1 MIENNQTP
9 FTSKSNVLKF
19 LKSKVKLSKIEKIH
33 VFTVDEW
40 EKNPNSV
47 LNFISKSFKYKKII
61 IRSSAIGED
70 SIESSQA
77 GNYQSILDVD
87 SQNISAIKKSINKVV
102 LSYKK
107 KGNNNPKNQILIQKQ
122 VTNSLLSGVIF
133 SRTPE
138 NGAPYFVINYTIG
151 SSTDAVT
158 KGLKTQTVKIYRN
171 IKKSEIPI
179 KWKKLISAI
188 IEIEKIFKNNML
200 DIEFAITKNNVIIFQ
215 VRPITSIPTLNFNE
229 IDNMFSKLIFKNKI
243 IFSKLNNSNLFYGNS
258 TKFSDMADWNPSEI
272 IGNNPNRL
280 DYSLYDYLIMN
291 DSWQKGRSRIGYHDV
306 GKAPLM
312 VQFGNKPYVDVRAS
326 FNSLLPQNI
335 PAYLKKKLINYYLKK
350 LSENPFL
357 HDKVEFEILF
367 SCFDLTIDSRLKE
380 LRDFNFSTK
389 EINNIKN
396 SLLIL
401 TNNIL
406 SDFPT
411 IANNCKKSIQTM
423 SINRNEIKKQ
433 LKNKPKSPKILL
445 NFTEKLLKDCKTFG
459 AIPFSTMAR
468 ISFISSILLR
478 SAEKEKIVTAKFIE
492 NFMNSI
498 STPLSKFQND
508 FILFSEK
515 KITKSNFLQ
524 KYGHLRPGTYD
535 ITALRYDSQNPYFDE
550 FKISKTKTSKK
561 TIVDRNLT
569 KIFSQYGIIFNE
581 IDFLD
586 FVTNSITQRENL
598 KFEFT
603 KNLSDALELIAE
615 AGSILGFSRKQLSNL
630 SIKTILK
637 TKNLRNASIRNFWNK
652 SIIIEKQ
659 NRSIN
664 GFFSLPSLIFTKQD
678 FDIIQYYI
686 SKPNYVTSK
695 KVQSEI
701 VRLRPH
707 DERIPILKNKIVL
720 IENADPGYDWIFTK
734 KPLGLIT
741 KYGGVAS
748 HMSIRCAEIGLPA
761 AIGCGDMIFEKLNNS
776 SEILLDCKNQQIVI
790 LEYKI
795 DDQEIEVNK
804 TLRYLGYIT

>member
-1 MIENNQTP
+1 M
-9 FTSKSNVLKF
+9 
-19 LKSKVKLSKIEKIH
+19 KSKIKESKIEQIH

-40 EKNPNSV
+40 RKNPNSI
-47 LNFISKSFKYKKII
+47 LNFISKSFKHKKII

-77 GNYQSILDVD
+77 GNYRSILDVD
-87 SQNISAIKKSINKVV
+87 SQNISEIKKSIKKVIQ
-102 LSYKK
+102 SYKK
-107 KGNNNPKNQILIQKQ
+107 KGNNNPSNQILIQKQ
-122 VTNSLLSGVIF
+122 VTNSILSGVIF

-151 SSTDAVT
+151 SSTDTVT
-158 KGLKTQTVKIYRN
+158 KGLKTQTLKIYRN
-171 IKKSEIPI
+171 IKKSEIPA
-179 KWKKLISAI
+179 KWKKLLLAVM
-188 IEIEKIFKNNML
+188 EIEKIFKNNML
-200 DIEFAITKNNVIIFQ
+200 DIEFAITKNSIIIFQ
-215 VRPITSIPTLNFNE
+215 VRPITSIPAFNFKE
-229 IDNMFSKLIFKNKI
+229 IDKKFSKLISNNKKT
-243 IFSKLNNSNLFYGNS
+243 FSKLNDSNLFYGNS
-258 TKFSDMADWNPSEI
+258 TKFSDMTDWNPSEI

-291 DSWQKGRSRIGYHDV
+291 DSWQKGRSKIGYHNV
-306 GKAPLM
+306 GKASLM

-326 FNSLLPQNI
+326 FNSLLPKNI
-335 PAYLKKKLINYYLKK
+335 HANLKKKLINYYLKK
-350 LSENPFL
+350 LSANPFL
-357 HDKVEFEILF
+357 HDKAEFEILF

-380 LRDFNFSTK
+380 LKNFNFSTK
-389 EINNIKN
+389 EINQIKN

-406 SDFPT
+406 YDFP
-411 IANNCKKSIQTM
+411 IINNNCKKSIQTM
-423 SINRNEIKKQ
+423 LINRNEIKKQ
-433 LKNKPKSPKILL
+433 LKTKPKSPKILL
-445 NFTEKLLKDCKTFG
+445 NFAEQLLKDCKTFG
-459 AIPFSTMAR
+459 TTPFSTMAR

-478 SAEKEKIVTAKFIE
+478 SAEKEKIITPKFIE

-515 KITKSNFLQ
+515 KITKSSFLQ

-535 ITALRYDSQNPYFDE
+535 ITALRYDSHNPYFDE
-550 FKISKTKTSKK
+550 FKISKNKTSKK
-561 TIVDRNLT
+561 IIVDKNLT
-569 KIFSQYGIIFNE
+569 KIFSQNGIIFNKVN
-581 IDFLD
+581 FLD
-586 FVTNSITQRENL
+586 FVTNSIIQRENL

-615 AGSILGFSRKQLSNL
+615 AGSLLGFNRKQLSNL

-637 TKNLRNASIRNFWNK
+637 TKNLSNVSIQKFWNN
-652 SIIIEKQ
+652 SIETEKQ

-664 GFFSLPSLIFTKQD
+664 DFLSLPSLLFSKHD
-678 FDIIQYYI
+678 FDITQYYI
-686 SKPNYVTSK
+686 SKPNYITSK
-695 KVQSEI
+695 KIQSKI
-701 VRLRPH
+701 VRLKPH

-761 AIGCGDMIFEKLNNS
+761 SIGCGDIIFEKLNNS

-790 LEYKI
+790 LEYKT